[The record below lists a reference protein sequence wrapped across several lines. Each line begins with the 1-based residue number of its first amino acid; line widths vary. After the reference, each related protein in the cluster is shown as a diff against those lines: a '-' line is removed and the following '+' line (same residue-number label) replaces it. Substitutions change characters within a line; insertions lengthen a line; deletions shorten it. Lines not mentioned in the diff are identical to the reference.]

1 MLTLDQ
7 LIIMMIMI
15 DQLIMMIVIIIDQ
28 LIMMIIIIIDQ
39 LHLDSVT
46 RQRS

>member
-15 DQLIMMIVIIIDQ
+15 DQLIMMIIIIIDQ